1 MASLPV
7 VKGTLDVLVLRALQ
21 WAPMHGFEITSWL
34 EERSANALE
43 VEDSAVYQA
52 LYRMEER
59 GLIEAEWGVT
69 ENQRQARYYK
79 ITASGRTHL
88 KSQTAQWVQYSQT
101 VTAILTAP
109 TKTAS

>member
-1 MASLPV
+1 MTSLSV

-21 WAPMHGFEITSWL
+21 WTPMHGFEITNWL
-34 EERSANALE
+34 EERSSNSLD

-79 ITASGRTHL
+79 ITAAGRAHL
-88 KSQTAQWVQYSQT
+88 KAQIAQWVRYSQT
-101 VTAILTAP
+101 VTAILTAAP
-109 TKTAS
+109 KSA

>member
-34 EERSANALE
+34 EERSANSLE

-59 GLIEAEWGVT
+59 GLIAAEWGVT

-79 ITASGRTHL
+79 ITPQGRAHL
-88 KSQTAQWVQYSQT
+88 RAQTAQWLRYSET
-101 VTAILTAP
+101 VTTILTAAP
-109 TKTAS
+109 KSA

>member
-21 WAPMHGFEITSWL
+21 SAPMHGFEITSWL
-34 EERSANALE
+34 EERSSNSLE

-59 GLIEAEWGVT
+59 ELIAAEWGVT

-79 ITASGRTHL
+79 ITPQGRAHL
-88 KSQTAQWVQYSQT
+88 KAQTAQWLRYSET
-101 VTAILTAP
+101 VTAILTVAP
-109 TKTAS
+109 KPA

>member
-1 MASLPV
+1 MSSLPV

-21 WAPMHGFEITSWL
+21 WAPMHGFEITSWI
-34 EERSANALE
+34 EERSANSLE

-59 GLIEAEWGVT
+59 GFIEAEWGVT

-79 ITASGRTHL
+79 VTAAGRAHL
-88 KSQTAQWVQYSQT
+88 KAQIAQWLRYSET
-101 VTAILTAP
+101 VTTILTAAP
-109 TKTAS
+109 KPA

>member
-1 MASLPV
+1 MASLAV

-21 WAPMHGFEITSWL
+21 WTPMHGFEITSWL
-34 EERSANALE
+34 EERSANSLE

-79 ITASGRTHL
+79 ITPQGRAHL
-88 KSQTAQWVQYSQT
+88 KAQTAQWLRYSET
-101 VTAILTAP
+101 VTTILTAAP
-109 TKTAS
+109 RSA

>member
-21 WAPMHGFEITSWL
+21 WTPMHGFEITNWL
-34 EERSANALE
+34 EERSSNSLE

-69 ENQRQARYYK
+69 ENQRRARYYK
-79 ITASGRTHL
+79 ITAAGRAHL
-88 KSQTAQWVQYSQT
+88 KAQIAQWVRYSQT
-101 VTAILTAP
+101 VTAILTAAP
-109 TKTAS
+109 KSA

>member
-21 WAPMHGFEITSWL
+21 WTPMHGFEITSWL
-34 EERSANALE
+34 EERSANSLD

-79 ITASGRTHL
+79 ITPQGRAHL
-88 KSQTAQWVQYSQT
+88 KAQTAQWLRYSET
-101 VTAILTAP
+101 VTTILTAAP
-109 TKTAS
+109 RSP

>member
-21 WAPMHGFEITSWL
+21 WAPMHGFEITNWI
-34 EERSANALE
+34 EERSASALE

-59 GLIEAEWGVT
+59 ELIAAEWGVT

-79 ITASGRTHL
+79 ITPQGRAHL
-88 KSQTAQWVQYSQT
+88 KAQTAQWLRYSET
-101 VTAILTAP
+101 VTAILTVAP
-109 TKTAS
+109 KST

>member
-21 WAPMHGFEITSWL
+21 WTPMHGFEITSWL
-34 EERSANALE
+34 EERSSNSLE
-43 VEDSAVYQA
+43 LEDSAVYQA

-69 ENQRQARYYK
+69 ENQRRARYYK
-79 ITASGRTHL
+79 ITAAGRAHL
-88 KSQTAQWVQYSQT
+88 KAQIAQWVRYSQT
-101 VTAILTAP
+101 VTAILTAAP
-109 TKTAS
+109 KSA

>member
-34 EERSANALE
+34 EKRSANALE

-59 GLIEAEWGVT
+59 ELIEAEWGVT

-79 ITASGRTHL
+79 ITPQGRAHL
-88 KSQTAQWVQYSQT
+88 KAQTAQWLKYSET
-101 VTAILTAP
+101 VTTILTATP
-109 TKTAS
+109 RAS

>member
-34 EERSANALE
+34 EERSSNALE

-59 GLIEAEWGVT
+59 GLIAAEWGLT

-79 ITASGRTHL
+79 ITPAGRAHL
-88 KSQTAQWVQYSQT
+88 KSQTAQWLRYSET
-101 VTAILTAP
+101 VTTILTATP
-109 TKTAS
+109 RTT

>member
-21 WAPMHGFEITSWL
+21 WTPMHGFEITNWL
-34 EERSANALE
+34 EERSSNSLD

-79 ITASGRTHL
+79 ITTAGRAHL
-88 KSQTAQWVQYSQT
+88 KAQTAQWVRYAET
-101 VTAILTAP
+101 VTTILTAAP
-109 TKTAS
+109 RSA

>member
-34 EERSANALE
+34 EQRSSNALE

-79 ITASGRTHL
+79 ITAAGRAHL
-88 KSQTAQWVQYSQT
+88 KAQTAQWLRYAET
-101 VTAILTAP
+101 VTTILTAAP
-109 TKTAS
+109 RSA

>member
-1 MASLPV
+1 MAALPV

-34 EERSANALE
+34 EERSANSLD

-59 GLIEAEWGVT
+59 KLIGAEWGVT
-69 ENQRQARYYK
+69 ENQRQARYYT
-79 ITASGRTHL
+79 ITPGGRAHL
-88 KSQTAQWVQYSQT
+88 KAQTAQWLRYAET
-101 VTAILTAP
+101 VSTILTAAP
-109 TKTAS
+109 RSA

>member
-34 EERSANALE
+34 EDRSANALE

-59 GLIEAEWGVT
+59 ELIEAEWGVT

-79 ITASGRTHL
+79 ITPQGRAHL
-88 KSQTAQWVQYSQT
+88 KAQTAQWVKYSET
-101 VTAILTAP
+101 VTAILTVAP
-109 TKTAS
+109 KNA

>member
-34 EERSANALE
+34 EERSANSLE

-59 GLIEAEWGVT
+59 ELIEAEWGVT

-79 ITASGRTHL
+79 ITPQGRAHL
-88 KSQTAQWVQYSQT
+88 KAQTAQWLRYSET
-101 VTAILTAP
+101 VTTILTAAP
-109 TKTAS
+109 KSA

>member
-34 EERSANALE
+34 EERSSNSLE

-59 GLIEAEWGVT
+59 ELIEAEWGVT

-79 ITASGRTHL
+79 ITPQGRAHL
-88 KSQTAQWVQYSQT
+88 KAQTAQWLRYSET
-101 VTAILTAP
+101 VTTILTVSPKQA
-109 TKTAS
+109 

>member
-34 EERSANALE
+34 EDRSANALE

-52 LYRMEER
+52 LYRMEEK
-59 GLIEAEWGVT
+59 GLIAAEWGVT
-69 ENQRQARYYK
+69 ANQRQARYYK
-79 ITASGRTHL
+79 ITPAGRAHL
-88 KSQTAQWVQYSQT
+88 KAQTAQWLKYSET
-101 VTAILTAP
+101 VTTILTAAP
-109 TKTAS
+109 KQA

>member
-59 GLIEAEWGVT
+59 ELIEAEWGVT

-79 ITASGRTHL
+79 IT
-88 KSQTAQWVQYSQT
+88 
-101 VTAILTAP
+101 P
-109 TKTAS
+109 

>member
-1 MASLPV
+1 MTSLPV

-34 EERSANALE
+34 EERSANSLE

-59 GLIEAEWGVT
+59 ELIEAEWGVT

-79 ITASGRTHL
+79 ITPQGRAHL
-88 KSQTAQWVQYSQT
+88 KAQTAQWLRYSET
-101 VTAILTAP
+101 VTTILTVAP
-109 TKTAS
+109 KSV

>member
-34 EERSANALE
+34 EERSSNSLE

-69 ENQRQARYYK
+69 ENQRQARYYR
-79 ITASGRTHL
+79 ITPQGRAHL
-88 KSQTAQWVQYSQT
+88 KAQTAQWLRYSET
-101 VTAILTAP
+101 VTTILTAAP
-109 TKTAS
+109 RTA

>member
-59 GLIEAEWGVT
+59 ELIAAEWGVT

-79 ITASGRTHL
+79 ITPQGRAHL
-88 KSQTAQWVQYSQT
+88 KAQTAQWLRYSET
-101 VTAILTAP
+101 VTTILTAAP
-109 TKTAS
+109 KSA

>member
-7 VKGTLDVLVLRALQ
+7 VKGTLDVLVLKALA
-21 WAPMHGFEITSWL
+21 WTPMHGFEITSWL
-34 EERSANALE
+34 EENSSNSLD

-59 GLIEAEWGVT
+59 KLIEAEWGVT

-79 ITASGRTHL
+79 ITPAGRAHL
-88 KSQTAQWVQYSQT
+88 KAQTAQWLRYSQT
-101 VTAILTAP
+101 VTTILTAAQRP
-109 TKTAS
+109 A

>member
-21 WAPMHGFEITSWL
+21 WAPMHGFEITSWI
-34 EERSANALE
+34 EERSSNSLE

-59 GLIEAEWGVT
+59 ELIAAEWGVT

-79 ITASGRTHL
+79 ITPQGRAHL
-88 KSQTAQWVQYSQT
+88 KAQTAQWLRYSET
-101 VTAILTAP
+101 VTTILTAAP
-109 TKTAS
+109 KSA

>member
-21 WAPMHGFEITSWL
+21 WAPMHGFEITNWL
-34 EERSANALE
+34 EERSSNSLE

-59 GLIEAEWGVT
+59 ELIEAEWGVT

-79 ITASGRTHL
+79 ITPQGRAHL
-88 KSQTAQWVQYSQT
+88 KAQTAQWLRYSET
-101 VTAILTAP
+101 VTTILTAAP
-109 TKTAS
+109 KSA

>member
-34 EERSANALE
+34 EERSSKSLE

-59 GLIEAEWGVT
+59 ELIAAEWGVT

-79 ITASGRTHL
+79 ITPQGRAHL
-88 KSQTAQWVQYSQT
+88 KAQTAQWLRYSAT
-101 VTAILTAP
+101 VTAILTAS
-109 TKTAS
+109 TKPA

>member
-59 GLIEAEWGVT
+59 ELIVAEWGVT

-79 ITASGRTHL
+79 ITPQGRAHL
-88 KSQTAQWVQYSQT
+88 KAQTAQWLQYSET
-101 VTAILTAP
+101 VTAILTAAP
-109 TKTAS
+109 KSA

>member
-21 WAPMHGFEITSWL
+21 WAPMHGFEITNWL
-34 EERSANALE
+34 EQRSSSALE

-79 ITASGRTHL
+79 ITPQGRAHL
-88 KSQTAQWVQYSQT
+88 KAQTAQWLRYAET
-101 VTAILTAP
+101 VTEILTAAP
-109 TKTAS
+109 KSA

>member
-21 WAPMHGFEITSWL
+21 WTPMHGFEITNWL
-34 EERSANALE
+34 EERSSNSLD

-79 ITASGRTHL
+79 ITPQGRAHL
-88 KSQTAQWVQYSQT
+88 KAQTAQWVKYSET
-101 VTAILTAP
+101 VTAILTVAP
-109 TKTAS
+109 KNT

>member
-34 EERSANALE
+34 EERSSKSLE

-59 GLIEAEWGVT
+59 ELIAAEWGVT
-69 ENQRQARYYK
+69 ENQRQARYYR
-79 ITASGRTHL
+79 ITPQGRAHL
-88 KSQTAQWVQYSQT
+88 KSQTAQWVKYSET
-101 VTAILTAP
+101 VTAILTVAP
-109 TKTAS
+109 KNA

>member
-7 VKGTLDVLVLRALQ
+7 IKGTLDVLVLRALQ
-21 WAPMHGFEITSWL
+21 WTPMHGFEITNWL
-34 EERSANALE
+34 EERSSNSLE
-43 VEDSAVYQA
+43 VEDAAVYQA

-79 ITASGRTHL
+79 IPAPGRAHL
-88 KSQTAQWVQYSQT
+88 KAQIAQWVRYSQT
-101 VTAILTAP
+101 VTAILTATP
-109 TKTAS
+109 KSA

>member
-21 WAPMHGFEITSWL
+21 WTPMHGFEITSWL
-34 EERSANALE
+34 EERSANSLD

-79 ITASGRTHL
+79 ITPQGRAHL
-88 KSQTAQWVQYSQT
+88 KAQTAQWLRYSET
-101 VTAILTAP
+101 VTTILTAAP
-109 TKTAS
+109 RSA